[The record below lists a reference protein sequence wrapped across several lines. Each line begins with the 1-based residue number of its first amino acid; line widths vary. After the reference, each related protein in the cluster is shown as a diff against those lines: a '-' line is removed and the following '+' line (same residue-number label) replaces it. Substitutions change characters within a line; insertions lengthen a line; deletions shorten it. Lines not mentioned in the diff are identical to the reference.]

1 MDETARVRAALAVI
15 PADDYGMWVDMA
27 FALKNGLGD
36 AGFEIWDE
44 WSRTAGNYDERAARV
59 TWRSAKESGGKTLA
73 SLFWLARQHGFD
85 LKRSHYPD
93 RMASALAPSPD
104 LIERRVREQARQ
116 QARHAAVAREAQEI
130 WQWARPVGPEHP
142 YLVRKRLD
150 AVPTL
155 RELEAPELHAL
166 LGYTPASEGE
176 PLAGRVLV
184 VPFWI
189 GEVMSTLELID
200 EHGRK
205 SSLAGGLKKG
215 GYWIAGLAPPLDE
228 PSLNAPTAP
237 ILIGEG
243 MATVLSAYR
252 ATGWVAVAT
261 LSSGT
266 LPQVAGILRDRHPD
280 AELVVLGDIGP
291 GEAKAR
297 QAALESQAH
306 LALPVFAADAQINY
320 KTATDF
326 NDMAVLAGFARVGE
340 RLREIAFRHA
350 EVAVVDVD
358 ATWSVATAGR
368 AAVPPANDMEPD
380 EPKESIMGNVKQ
392 RLVNEA
398 QEPSRR
404 RGSKRTAPQQAATS
418 ESPMPAAASVAT
430 SVATSAATPA
440 TVEPAVGPSASEPPP
455 VASSQMA
462 PRRPLVGEPLFA
474 VADVPNEVRALAEHR
489 FGTPL
494 RMATPRENG
503 GPYRGEVFNTDHY
516 LIQEVA
522 TRSVVF
528 HPKAQM
534 EFVSER
540 LRWMDE
546 NARLNGSELQV
557 GYDGDRPKVY
567 PWDRARDLLER
578 TVGSLKKSARE
589 LNFSPNLEV
598 MLDQLQARS
607 WARVREARAAALE
620 QSKERGTA
628 QDSPAQYPHGLDR

>member
-1 MDETARVRAALAVI
+1 MSQPYVDETTRVRAALAVI

-27 FALKNGLGD
+27 FALKNGLGE

-44 WSRTAGNYDERAARV
+44 WSRTAGNYNERAART
-59 TWRSAKESGGKTLA
+59 TWRSAKETGGKTLA

-85 LKRSHYPD
+85 LKRAQYPD
-93 RMASALAPSPD
+93 QMATALAPRAD
-104 LIERRVREQARQ
+104 VLKQRARDEARQ
-116 QARHAAVAREAQEI
+116 RARHAAVAREAQAI
-130 WQWARPVGPEHP
+130 WEWARPVGPEHP
-142 YLVRKRLD
+142 YLARKQLEP
-150 AVPTL
+150 VPTL

-166 LGYTPASEGE
+166 LGYAPASEE
-176 PLAGRVLV
+176 QPLTGRVLV

-189 GEVMSTLELID
+189 GEAISTLELID
-200 EHGRK
+200 ENGRK
-205 SSLAGGLKKG
+205 SSLAGGLKRG
-215 GYWIAGLAPPLDE
+215 GYWIAGE
-228 PSLNAPTAP
+228 TPSDADAAAP

-243 MATVLSAYR
+243 MATVLSAHR
-252 ATGWVAVAT
+252 ATGWVALAS

-266 LPQVAGILRDRHPD
+266 LPQVAAILRARFPD
-280 AELVVLGDIGP
+280 AELVVLADLGP

-297 QAALESQAH
+297 EAAQASRAY
-306 LALPVFAADAQINY
+306 LAVPVFAKEERIDD
-320 KTATDF
+320 KVPTDF
-326 NDMAVLAGFARVGE
+326 NDMAVLSSFTSVGD
-340 RLREIAFRHA
+340 RLREIVYRQNQPSSPTRGPEANLELGVVPGEWKE
-350 EVAVVDVD
+350 EV
-358 ATWSVATAGR
+358 
-368 AAVPPANDMEPD
+368 
-380 EPKESIMGNVKQ
+380 MGNVKEK
-392 RLVNEA
+392 LVTEA

-404 RGSKRTAPQQAATS
+404 RKSKRGDPK
-418 ESPMPAAASVAT
+418 E
-430 SVATSAATPA
+430 ATPPESSAPTA
-440 TVEPAVGPSASEPPP
+440 TLVTAERPATTERADHADDSPAVTSRQFAPSRPP
-455 VASSQMA
+455 V
-462 PRRPLVGEPLFA
+462 GESLFA

-489 FGTPL
+489 FGSPL
-494 RMATPRENG
+494 RMGTPRENG
-503 GPYRGEVFNTDHY
+503 GPYRGEVFNTEHY

-557 GYDGDRPKVY
+557 GYDRDRPKVY

-598 MLDQLQARS
+598 MLDQLQTRS

-620 QSKERGTA
+620 QSKERTA
-628 QDSPAQYPHGLDR
+628 LQDPPGPDR